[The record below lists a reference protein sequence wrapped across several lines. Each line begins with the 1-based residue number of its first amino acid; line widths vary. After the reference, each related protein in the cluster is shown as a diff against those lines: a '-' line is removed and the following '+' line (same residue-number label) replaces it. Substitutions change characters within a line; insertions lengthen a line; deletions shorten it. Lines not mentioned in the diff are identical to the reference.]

1 MIGLDE
7 LENRIRDKYNPDDI
21 VDLLDITVDELLEH
35 FGHRIVLYRDRFI
48 SEEYFED
55 DRLGE
60 NERDY

>member
-55 DRLGE
+55 DR
-60 NERDY
+60 